1 MAKILV
7 VDDSGLARRMMR
19 TILEGGSH
27 TVIEADNGPA
37 AIEQFFIEKPDLV
50 MLDLLMRDMG
60 GMEVL
65 AKLRQMDPDVRVV
78 VATADIQSST
88 RLLVQEA
95 GARAVIEKPFVA
107 QSVLNTVEQAL
118 NEGVQNGQ

>member
-19 TILEGGSH
+19 TILEGGGH

-37 AIEQFFIEKPDLV
+37 AIEQFFIEKPALV

-107 QSVLNTVEQAL
+107 QNVLNAVEQAL
-118 NEGVQNGQ
+118 NEGVRNGQ